1 MRCMAGEVR
10 VSGEE
15 GTAANAAPLSPRILF
30 LFSLTCALAVANV
43 YSAQPLLASMAESLN
58 VLPGSMG
65 AVITA
70 TQTGYAV
77 GLIFLVPLGDR
88 VNRKTLVI
96 VQLMLSVLALT
107 AAALAANFTM
117 LLGAMLLVG
126 LMAVVAQLMVAWAA
140 TLAAPEQRG
149 KVVGSVTSG
158 IVLGIL
164 FARFVSGAIADLAGW
179 RAVYLTAACLLL
191 LISLTLA
198 RVMPATTTATAR
210 MSYLS
215 LLLSVFRLFITE
227 PQLRKRG
234 ILALLIFAAFSML
247 WTSMVMPLSAMSL
260 SHTQTGMFGLAGVA
274 GALAA
279 SRGGLW
285 ADRGIGQRATG
296 LALALLTLSWL
307 PVGLLEI
314 ALGWLVL
321 GIIMLDFA
329 VQTVH
334 VINQSLIIA
343 ARPDAASRLVGA
355 TCVFIRWAAHW
366 VRLPPPSFTRSG
378 DGTRFVTQV
387 RWLAPAR
394 FSSGWDPVT
403 HEITPFTARRADH
416 RNLGR

>member
-58 VLPGSMG
+58 VLPGTMG

-77 GLIFLVPLGDR
+77 GFIFLVPLGDR
-88 VNRKTLVI
+88 INRKTLVI

-198 RVMPATTTATAR
+198 KVMPATTTATAR

-215 LLLSVFRLFITE
+215 LLMSVFRLFITE

-355 TCVFIRWAAHW
+355 YMCFYSLGSALGAIAA
-366 VRLPPPSFTRSG
+366 
-378 DGTRFVTQV
+378 TQLYALWGWHAV
-387 RWLAPAR
+387 CYAGALVSACAFLFWLGSR
-394 FSSGWDPVT
+394 HS
-403 HEITPFTARRADH
+403 
-416 RNLGR
+416 

>member
-88 VNRKTLVI
+88 INRKMLVI

-107 AAALAANFTM
+107 AAALAANFMM

-234 ILALLIFAAFSML
+234 ILALMIFAAFSML

-285 ADRGIGQRATG
+285 ADRGMGQRTTG

-355 TCVFIRWAAHW
+355 YMCFYSLGSALGAIAA
-366 VRLPPPSFTRSG
+366 
-378 DGTRFVTQV
+378 TQLYALWGWHAV
-387 RWLAPAR
+387 CYAGALVSVCAFLFWLGSR
-394 FSSGWDPVT
+394 HS
-403 HEITPFTARRADH
+403 
-416 RNLGR
+416 

>member
-1 MRCMAGEVR
+1 MRCVAGEVR

-140 TLAAPEQRG
+140 TLSAPEQRG

-234 ILALLIFAAFSML
+234 ILALLIFAAFSIL

-355 TCVFIRWAAHW
+355 YMCFYSLGSALGAIAA
-366 VRLPPPSFTRSG
+366 
-378 DGTRFVTQV
+378 TQLYALWGWHAV
-387 RWLAPAR
+387 CYAGALVSACAFLFWLGSR
-394 FSSGWDPVT
+394 HS
-403 HEITPFTARRADH
+403 
-416 RNLGR
+416 

>member
-1 MRCMAGEVR
+1 MAGEVR

-43 YSAQPLLASMAESLN
+43 YSAQPLLASMAESLD

-140 TLAAPEQRG
+140 TLAAPELRG

-234 ILALLIFAAFSML
+234 ILALMIFAAFSML

-355 TCVFIRWAAHW
+355 YMCFYSLGSALGAIAA
-366 VRLPPPSFTRSG
+366 
-378 DGTRFVTQV
+378 TQLYALWGWHAV
-387 RWLAPAR
+387 CYAGALVSACAFLFWLGSR
-394 FSSGWDPVT
+394 HS
-403 HEITPFTARRADH
+403 
-416 RNLGR
+416 

>member
-43 YSAQPLLASMAESLN
+43 YSAQPLLASMAESLD

-140 TLAAPEQRG
+140 TLSAPEQRG

-355 TCVFIRWAAHW
+355 YMCFYSLGSALGAIAA
-366 VRLPPPSFTRSG
+366 
-378 DGTRFVTQV
+378 TQLYALWGWHAV
-387 RWLAPAR
+387 CYAGALVSACAFLFWLGSR
-394 FSSGWDPVT
+394 HS
-403 HEITPFTARRADH
+403 
-416 RNLGR
+416 

>member
-58 VLPGSMG
+58 VLPGTMG

-198 RVMPATTTATAR
+198 KVMPATTTATAR

-215 LLLSVFRLFITE
+215 LLMSVFRLFITE

-355 TCVFIRWAAHW
+355 YMCFYSLGSALGAIAA
-366 VRLPPPSFTRSG
+366 
-378 DGTRFVTQV
+378 TQLYALWGWHAV
-387 RWLAPAR
+387 CYAGALVSACAFLFWLGSR
-394 FSSGWDPVT
+394 HS
-403 HEITPFTARRADH
+403 
-416 RNLGR
+416 

>member
-88 VNRKTLVI
+88 INRKMLVI

-355 TCVFIRWAAHW
+355 YMCFYSLGSALGAIAATQLYALWAWHA
-366 VRLPPPSFTRSG
+366 VCYAGALVSACAFL
-378 DGTRFVTQV
+378 F
-387 RWLAPAR
+387 WLGSR
-394 FSSGWDPVT
+394 HS
-403 HEITPFTARRADH
+403 
-416 RNLGR
+416 

>member
-1 MRCMAGEVR
+1 MAGEVR

-88 VNRKTLVI
+88 INRKMLVI

-234 ILALLIFAAFSML
+234 ILALMIFAAFSML

-355 TCVFIRWAAHW
+355 YMCFYSLGSALGAIAA
-366 VRLPPPSFTRSG
+366 
-378 DGTRFVTQV
+378 TQLYALWGWHAV
-387 RWLAPAR
+387 CYAGALVSACAFLFWLGSR
-394 FSSGWDPVT
+394 HS
-403 HEITPFTARRADH
+403 
-416 RNLGR
+416 

>member
-1 MRCMAGEVR
+1 MRCVAGEVR

-88 VNRKTLVI
+88 INRKTLVI

-285 ADRGIGQRATG
+285 AARGIGQRATG

-355 TCVFIRWAAHW
+355 YMCFYSLGSALGAIAA
-366 VRLPPPSFTRSG
+366 
-378 DGTRFVTQV
+378 TQLYALWGWHAV
-387 RWLAPAR
+387 CYAGALVSACAFLFWLGSR
-394 FSSGWDPVT
+394 HS
-403 HEITPFTARRADH
+403 
-416 RNLGR
+416 

>member
-1 MRCMAGEVR
+1 
-10 VSGEE
+10 
-15 GTAANAAPLSPRILF
+15 
-30 LFSLTCALAVANV
+30 
-43 YSAQPLLASMAESLN
+43 MAESLN

-355 TCVFIRWAAHW
+355 YMCFYSLGSALGAIAA
-366 VRLPPPSFTRSG
+366 
-378 DGTRFVTQV
+378 TQLYALWGWHAV
-387 RWLAPAR
+387 CYAGALVSACAFLFWLGSR
-394 FSSGWDPVT
+394 HS
-403 HEITPFTARRADH
+403 
-416 RNLGR
+416 

>member
-1 MRCMAGEVR
+1 MAGEVR

-43 YSAQPLLASMAESLN
+43 YSAQPLLASMAESLD

-285 ADRGIGQRATG
+285 ADRGMGQRATG

-355 TCVFIRWAAHW
+355 YMCFYSLGSALGAIAA
-366 VRLPPPSFTRSG
+366 
-378 DGTRFVTQV
+378 TQLYALWGWHAV
-387 RWLAPAR
+387 CYAGALVSACAFLFWLGSR
-394 FSSGWDPVT
+394 HS
-403 HEITPFTARRADH
+403 
-416 RNLGR
+416 

>member
-1 MRCMAGEVR
+1 MRCVAGEVR

-88 VNRKTLVI
+88 INRKTLVI

-355 TCVFIRWAAHW
+355 YMCFYSLGSALGAIAA
-366 VRLPPPSFTRSG
+366 
-378 DGTRFVTQV
+378 TQLYALWGWHAV
-387 RWLAPAR
+387 CYAGALVSACAFLFWLGSR
-394 FSSGWDPVT
+394 HS
-403 HEITPFTARRADH
+403 
-416 RNLGR
+416 

>member
-88 VNRKTLVI
+88 INRKTLVI

-355 TCVFIRWAAHW
+355 YMCFYSLGSALGAIAA
-366 VRLPPPSFTRSG
+366 
-378 DGTRFVTQV
+378 TQLYALWGWHAV
-387 RWLAPAR
+387 CYAGALVSACAFLFWLGSR
-394 FSSGWDPVT
+394 HS
-403 HEITPFTARRADH
+403 
-416 RNLGR
+416 

>member
-1 MRCMAGEVR
+1 MRCVAGEVR

-234 ILALLIFAAFSML
+234 ILALMIFAAFSML

-355 TCVFIRWAAHW
+355 YMCFYSLGSALGAIAA
-366 VRLPPPSFTRSG
+366 
-378 DGTRFVTQV
+378 TQLYALWGWHAV
-387 RWLAPAR
+387 CYAGALVSACAFLFWLGSR
-394 FSSGWDPVT
+394 HS
-403 HEITPFTARRADH
+403 
-416 RNLGR
+416 

>member
-30 LFSLTCALAVANV
+30 LFSLICALAVANV
-43 YSAQPLLASMAESLN
+43 YSAQPLLASMAESLD

-140 TLAAPEQRG
+140 TLAAPELRG

-234 ILALLIFAAFSML
+234 ILALMIFAAFSML

-355 TCVFIRWAAHW
+355 YMCFYSLGSALGAIAA
-366 VRLPPPSFTRSG
+366 
-378 DGTRFVTQV
+378 TQLYALWGWHAV
-387 RWLAPAR
+387 CYAGALVSACAFLFWLGSR
-394 FSSGWDPVT
+394 HS
-403 HEITPFTARRADH
+403 
-416 RNLGR
+416 

>member
-215 LLLSVFRLFITE
+215 LLLSLFRLFITE

-234 ILALLIFAAFSML
+234 ILALLIFAVFSML

-296 LALALLTLSWL
+296 LALALLTLSWM

-355 TCVFIRWAAHW
+355 YMCFYSLGSALGAIAA
-366 VRLPPPSFTRSG
+366 
-378 DGTRFVTQV
+378 TQLYALWGWHAV
-387 RWLAPAR
+387 CYAGALVSACAFLFWLGSR
-394 FSSGWDPVT
+394 HS
-403 HEITPFTARRADH
+403 
-416 RNLGR
+416 

>member
-1 MRCMAGEVR
+1 MAGEVR

-88 VNRKTLVI
+88 INRKMLVI

-107 AAALAANFTM
+107 AAALAANFMM

-234 ILALLIFAAFSML
+234 ILALMIFAAFSML

-285 ADRGIGQRATG
+285 ADRGMGQRATG

-355 TCVFIRWAAHW
+355 YMCFYSLGSALGAIAA
-366 VRLPPPSFTRSG
+366 
-378 DGTRFVTQV
+378 TQLYALWGWHAV
-387 RWLAPAR
+387 CYAGALVSVCAFLFWLGSR
-394 FSSGWDPVT
+394 HS
-403 HEITPFTARRADH
+403 
-416 RNLGR
+416 

>member
-107 AAALAANFTM
+107 AAALAANFMM

-355 TCVFIRWAAHW
+355 YMCFYSLGSALGAIAA
-366 VRLPPPSFTRSG
+366 
-378 DGTRFVTQV
+378 TQLYALWGWHAV
-387 RWLAPAR
+387 CYAGALVSACAFLFWLGSR
-394 FSSGWDPVT
+394 HS
-403 HEITPFTARRADH
+403 
-416 RNLGR
+416 

>member
-15 GTAANAAPLSPRILF
+15 GTAANATPLSPRILF

-43 YSAQPLLASMAESLN
+43 YSAQPLLASMAESLD

-355 TCVFIRWAAHW
+355 YMCFYSLGSALGAIAA
-366 VRLPPPSFTRSG
+366 
-378 DGTRFVTQV
+378 TQLYALWGWHAV
-387 RWLAPAR
+387 CYAGALVSACAFLFWLGSR
-394 FSSGWDPVT
+394 HS
-403 HEITPFTARRADH
+403 
-416 RNLGR
+416 

>member
-1 MRCMAGEVR
+1 MAGEVR

-285 ADRGIGQRATG
+285 ADRGMGQRATG

-355 TCVFIRWAAHW
+355 YMCFYSLGSALGAIAA
-366 VRLPPPSFTRSG
+366 
-378 DGTRFVTQV
+378 TQLYALWGWHAV
-387 RWLAPAR
+387 CYAGALVSACAFLFWLGSR
-394 FSSGWDPVT
+394 HS
-403 HEITPFTARRADH
+403 
-416 RNLGR
+416 